1 MRTLPLNRMPV
12 PPIIGPMPQYPGVSP
27 RVGTTSTTR
36 QLRSIARR
44 SAPANPPALPDPATG
59 DALAVSEAS
68 LWGVWTDVRRTVLDG
83 GIRVVSARLPRSGSV
98 SVAVGIGVG
107 SRHEPPALSGISHV
121 LEHMV
126 FRGSERWPTSFDLT
140 AAIEN
145 AGGTLDGYTHRE
157 ATVYYSRLPRP
168 HMAHALEIIFDMVRR
183 PRLSPEDFLIER
195 DVVIEEIKQDAQ
207 ASPVVAEEA
216 LDSLLWPDH
225 PLSRSPAGKE
235 ATVAALATEDVRRV
249 WEWAYAP
256 AHTVVSVAGDVDHQ
270 EVCDLVAGLVE
281 GWAPG
286 QGYPPEVPM
295 APEPALPG
303 LDSRWAEGQTA
314 YVYAGVRGVPSTHPD
329 RPALELLSCAVGEL
343 ASSRLWA
350 DLRDAR
356 GLAYDVGSEVTSFA
370 DSGALRMWAGVPPK
384 RQAEAVERMLAQAAG
399 ARKGLLPEEF
409 SRAKNFVV
417 GELTMAC
424 ETSED
429 MAHWLLWGDLAHR
442 RLIPP
447 GAVRATYEQ
456 LTPADIERA
465 AALWAPERV
474 QIAIAGPAPRRGAR
488 LVKLVQAQSASVSD
502 PSASVAPV
510 AHTVR
515 PRSRRA

>member
-1 MRTLPLNRMPV
+1 MRTLPPDGMPV

-59 DALAVSEAS
+59 DALTVSEAS
-68 LWGVWTDVRRTVLDG
+68 LWGVWTDVRRTVLAG
-83 GIRVVSARLPRSGSV
+83 GMRVVSARLPRSGSV

-107 SRHEPPALSGISHV
+107 SRHEPSALSGISHV

-249 WEWAYAP
+249 WEWAYSP

-488 LVKLVQAQSASVSD
+488 LVKLVQAQSASVSEA
-502 PSASVAPV
+502 SASAAPV